1 MASDPAVCCW
11 SSASVPGPRHWWA
24 AGSAVACCLIVA
36 GWLSLSEKLYLFSS
50 DSLIPTLAST
60 MQWTFYFW
68 ESDRLGQ
75 LLPLLAM
82 PVQDPLGNNML
93 QCFLGVLL
101 GIGVLFLLPAFLPA
115 FASSRN
121 DSWLAAGTITV
132 AAILLCSPPKIFH
145 IYLPGSHTYGPSLCL
160 TLGGLLL
167 ATPRW
172 SRRHFVGRLATAVA
186 LVTCGLWVNLAVFI
200 FAAILIAVDALLWAR
215 RKHPAVEDTAIG
227 RLLDRRLPWLP
238 AWIRDGV
245 TLVIPMALVLATGLI
260 VNIVARKIF
269 APEIKSAYS
278 HTSFGITPLEV
289 YPGAVLQMIRN
300 AVTDYLGI
308 AGLGFVAASVVA
320 AAWLWRRGSLPAA
333 VTTLWI
339 TAGLFLLAVC
349 GLRHVSLGNACN
361 ARYVLPSIV
370 TIQAAAGLVAAG
382 VIREMAGAYEPFLR
396 RSLVCWGSPVVIV
409 LALAVAVGPPSPDV
423 PRRLLTRFA
432 SPEAE
437 EILESGVGFIAG
449 DYWAVWPTVF
459 KVNLLLAERG
469 ETRRVWGIGY
479 RASVTK
485 HRWIDTAPDGSGR
498 LAYLKA
504 APQHYGYALD
514 WLAEN
519 LDLEIGPCERSTERI
534 DYRRFRFAPPDR
546 AAMKG
551 HDFAR

>member
-1 MASDPAVCCW
+1 M
-11 SSASVPGPRHWWA
+11 
-24 AGSAVACCLIVA
+24 
-36 GWLSLSEKLYLFSS
+36 
-50 DSLIPTLAST
+50 
-60 MQWTFYFW
+60 
-68 ESDRLGQ
+68 
-75 LLPLLAM
+75 
-82 PVQDPLGNNML
+82 
-93 QCFLGVLL
+93 
-101 GIGVLFLLPAFLPA
+101 
-115 FASSRN
+115 
-121 DSWLAAGTITV
+121 
-132 AAILLCSPPKIFH
+132 
-145 IYLPGSHTYGPSLCL
+145 
-160 TLGGLLL
+160 
-167 ATPRW
+167 
-172 SRRHFVGRLATAVA
+172 
-186 LVTCGLWVNLAVFI
+186 
-200 FAAILIAVDALLWAR
+200 
-215 RKHPAVEDTAIG
+215 
-227 RLLDRRLPWLP
+227 
-238 AWIRDGV
+238 
-245 TLVIPMALVLATGLI
+245 
-260 VNIVARKIF
+260 
-269 APEIKSAYS
+269 
-278 HTSFGITPLEV
+278 
-289 YPGAVLQMIRN
+289 
-300 AVTDYLGI
+300 
-308 AGLGFVAASVVA
+308 
-320 AAWLWRRGSLPAA
+320 
-333 VTTLWI
+333 TTLWI

-485 HRWIDTAPDGSGR
+485 HRWIETAPDGSGR